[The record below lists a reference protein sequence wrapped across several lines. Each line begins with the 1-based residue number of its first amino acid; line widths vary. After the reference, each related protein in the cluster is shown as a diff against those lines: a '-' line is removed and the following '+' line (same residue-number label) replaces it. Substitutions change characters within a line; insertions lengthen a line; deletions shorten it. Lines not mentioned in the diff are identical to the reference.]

1 MPSKPVSRALRHAS
15 AALLTIA
22 GLGACS
28 PNDADSQGV
37 TIELDDPVPVA
48 NAEPRYEV
56 VVVQDASSGIPVG
69 AVEPSA
75 KPGFS
80 F

>member
-1 MPSKPVSRALRHAS
+1 MPSYPVPRTWRHAS

-22 GLGACS
+22 TLGACHPDS
-28 PNDADSQGV
+28 GESQGV
-37 TIELDDPVPVA
+37 TIELDDPIPVA

-56 VVVQDASSGIPVG
+56 VVLQDARGGLPPSDR
-69 AVEPSA
+69 EPSA